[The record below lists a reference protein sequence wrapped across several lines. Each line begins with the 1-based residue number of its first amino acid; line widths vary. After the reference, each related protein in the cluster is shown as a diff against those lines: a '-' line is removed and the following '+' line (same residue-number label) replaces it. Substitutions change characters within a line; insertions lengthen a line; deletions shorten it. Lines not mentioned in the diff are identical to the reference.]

1 MFKNQFGPL
10 VAMVMLLTTSAHA
23 AGIDVLRGKFAFN
36 WLNDPAKAKCIKVD
50 GKLLSEFKS
59 ARYHCDLKANSNS
72 SSGASSR
79 TCTQIPR
86 NKEYLI
92 FDTKHACDEERD
104 TQASNE

>member
-1 MFKNQFGPL
+1 MSKNPFVRPAL
-10 VAMVMLLTTSAHA
+10 ILLFLATPAQA
-23 AGIDVLRGKFAFN
+23 DGIDVLRGKFAFD
-36 WLNDPAKAKCIKVD
+36 WLHDPAKTKCVKVD

-79 TCTQIPR
+79 TCMQIPR

-92 FDTKHACDEERD
+92 FDTRHACDEERD

>member
-1 MFKNQFGPL
+1 MSKTPFVHSAL
-10 VAMVMLLTTSAHA
+10 ILLLLTAPAHA
-23 AGIDVLRGKFAFN
+23 DGIDVLRGKFAFN
-36 WLNDPAKAKCIKVD
+36 WLNDPAKAKCMKVD
-50 GKLLSEFKS
+50 GKLLSDFKS
-59 ARYHCDLKANSNS
+59 ARYHCDLKANTNS

-92 FDTKHACDEERD
+92 FDTKYACDEERD

>member
-1 MFKNQFGPL
+1 MSKTPF
-10 VAMVMLLTTSAHA
+10 VHA
-23 AGIDVLRGKFAFN
+23 ALILLLVTASAQAGGIDVLRGKFAFN

-50 GKLLSEFKS
+50 GKLLSDFKS
-59 ARYHCDLKANSNS
+59 ARYHCDLKANTNS

-92 FDTKHACDEERD
+92 FDTKHDCDEERD

>member
-1 MFKNQFGPL
+1 MTKNQSVVVSLIMF
-10 VAMVMLLTTSAHA
+10 LLTAPA
-23 AGIDVLRGKFAFN
+23 QAGGIDVLRGKFAFD
-36 WLNDPAKAKCIKVD
+36 WLHDPAKAKCIKVD

-59 ARYHCDLKANSNS
+59 ARYHCDLKENTNS

-79 TCTQIPR
+79 TCTQIPH

-92 FDTKHACDEERD
+92 FDTKQACDEERD